1 MPKTVHIRQAE
12 IKASD
17 AETLAELVRCL
28 NDNAKALAEV
38 CLRDNAEALAEV
50 CLRDNAEALAEV
62 CLKHNELVH
71 KVDALQDSMGALIM
85 TVEAMGNEIEKGK

>member
-28 NDNAKALAEV
+28 NDNAK
-38 CLRDNAEALAEV
+38 ALAEV